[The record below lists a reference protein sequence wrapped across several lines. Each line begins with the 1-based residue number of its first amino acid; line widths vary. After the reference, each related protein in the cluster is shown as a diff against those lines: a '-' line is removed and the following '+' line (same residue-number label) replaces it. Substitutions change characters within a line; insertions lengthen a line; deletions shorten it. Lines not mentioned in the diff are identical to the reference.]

1 MTELLLLIPL
11 VFLACVS
18 WQLVRDDFK
27 EHRLPNKYTVPMIA
41 ITAASLVAC
50 GLLTSQLQLLLQS
63 LLAMAITFGIGWLL
77 ARYADLG
84 MGDVKLLVSLNGWLA
99 WHAPWLIAISLAV
112 GLIAANLFAL
122 GIWLKR
128 KDPKE
133 HIALGPF
140 LLLGFY
146 LSALT
151 PSWAIFTAVGE
162 SLA

>member
-50 GLLTSQLQLLLQS
+50 GLLTSQLQRLLQS

-77 ARYADLG
+77 ARFADLG

-112 GLIAANLFAL
+112 GLIAANLLAL
-122 GIWLKR
+122 GIWIKR

>member
-1 MTELLLLIPL
+1 VPLIA
-11 VFLACVS
+11 V
-18 WQLVRDDFK
+18 
-27 EHRLPNKYTVPMIA
+27 
-41 ITAASLVAC
+41 TAASLVAY
-50 GLLTSQLQLLLQS
+50 GFLTGQYLRLGQS

-77 ARYADLG
+77 AKYADLG
-84 MGDVKLLVSLNGWLA
+84 MGDVKLLVSLNGWLT
-99 WHAPWLIAISLAV
+99 WHDPWLIAISLAV

-146 LSALT
+146 LSAIT

>member
-50 GLLTSQLQLLLQS
+50 GLLTSQLQRLLQS

-112 GLIAANLFAL
+112 GLIAANLVAL

>member
-1 MTELLLLIPL
+1 MTEFILLIPL
-11 VFLACVS
+11 LLLACVS
-18 WQLVRDDFK
+18 WQLVRDDFR
-27 EHRLPNKYTVPMIA
+27 EHRLPNKYTVPLIA
-41 ITAASLVAC
+41 ITAASLVAY
-50 GLLTSQLQLLLQS
+50 GFLTGQYLRLGHS

-99 WHAPWLIAISLAV
+99 WHDPWLIAISLAV

-146 LSALT
+146 LSAIT

>member
-1 MTELLLLIPL
+1 VTEFILLIPL
-11 VFLACVS
+11 LVLACVS
-18 WQLVRDDFK
+18 WQLIRDDFR

-41 ITAASLVAC
+41 ITAASLVTY
-50 GLLTSQLQLLLQS
+50 GFLTDQFLRIGQS
-63 LLAMAITFGIGWLL
+63 LLAMAITFGMGWLL

-99 WHAPWLIAISLAV
+99 WHDPWLIAISLAV

-146 LSALT
+146 LSAIT

>member
-50 GLLTSQLQLLLQS
+50 GLLTSQLQRLLQS

-99 WHAPWLIAISLAV
+99 WHDPWLIAISLAV

-146 LSALT
+146 LSAIS

>member
-1 MTELLLLIPL
+1 VTELLLLIPL

-50 GLLTSQLQLLLQS
+50 GLLTGQQQRLLQS

-99 WHAPWLIAISLAV
+99 WHDPWLIAISLAV
-112 GLIAANLFAL
+112 GLIAANVFAL
-122 GIWLKR
+122 VIWIKR

-146 LSALT
+146 LSALK

>member
-18 WQLVRDDFK
+18 WQLVSHDFR
-27 EHRLPNKYTVPMIA
+27 EHRLPNKYTIPLIA
-41 ITAASLVAC
+41 ITVASVVAC
-50 GLLTSQLQLLLQS
+50 GLLTSQQQRLSQS
-63 LLAMAITFGIGWLL
+63 LLAMAITFVIGWLL

-99 WHAPWLIAISLAV
+99 WHDPWLIAISLGV
-112 GLIAANLFAL
+112 GLIAANVFAL

-146 LSALT
+146 LCAIS

>member
-27 EHRLPNKYTVPMIA
+27 EHRLPNEYTVPMIA
-41 ITAASLVAC
+41 ITAASLVAY
-50 GLLTSQLQLLLQS
+50 GLLISQQQRLLQS
-63 LLAMAITFGIGWLL
+63 LFAMAITFGIGWLL

-99 WHAPWLIAISLAV
+99 WHDPWLIAISLAV
-112 GLIAANLFAL
+112 ALIAANFFAL

>member
-1 MTELLLLIPL
+1 VTELLLLIPL

-50 GLLTSQLQLLLQS
+50 GLLTSQLQRLLQS

-112 GLIAANLFAL
+112 GLIAANLLAL
-122 GIWLKR
+122 GIWIKR

>member
-41 ITAASLVAC
+41 ITAASFVAC
-50 GLLTSQLQLLLQS
+50 GLLTSQQQRLLQS
-63 LLAMAITFGIGWLL
+63 LLAMAITFVIGWLL

-99 WHAPWLIAISLAV
+99 WHDPWLIAVSLGV
-112 GLIAANLFAL
+112 GLIAANVFAL
-122 GIWLKR
+122 VIWIKR

-146 LSALT
+146 VSALT
-151 PSWAIFTAVGE
+151 PTLAIFTAVGE

>member
-1 MTELLLLIPL
+1 VTEFILLIPL
-11 VFLACVS
+11 LLLACVS
-18 WQLVRDDFK
+18 WQLVRDDFR
-27 EHRLPNKYTVPMIA
+27 EHRLPNKYTVPLIA
-41 ITAASLVAC
+41 ITAASLVAY
-50 GLLTSQLQLLLQS
+50 GFFTGQFLRLSQS
-63 LLAMAITFGIGWLL
+63 LLAMAMTFGIGWLL

-84 MGDVKLLVSLNGWLA
+84 MGDVKLLVALNGWLA
-99 WHAPWLIAISLAV
+99 WHDPWLIALSLAV

-122 GIWLKR
+122 GIWIKR

-146 LSALT
+146 LAAIK
-151 PSWAIFTAVGE
+151 PSCAIFTAVGE

>member
-1 MTELLLLIPL
+1 VTELLLLIPL

-50 GLLTSQLQLLLQS
+50 GLLTSQQQRLLES

-99 WHAPWLIAISLAV
+99 WHDPWLIAISLAV
-112 GLIAANLFAL
+112 GLIAANVFAL
-122 GIWLKR
+122 VIWIKR

-151 PSWAIFTAVGE
+151 PTLAIFTAVGE

>member
-50 GLLTSQLQLLLQS
+50 GLLTSQQQRLLES

-112 GLIAANLFAL
+112 GLIAANLLAL
-122 GIWLKR
+122 GIWIKR

>member
-1 MTELLLLIPL
+1 
-11 VFLACVS
+11 
-18 WQLVRDDFK
+18 
-27 EHRLPNKYTVPMIA
+27 MIA
-41 ITAASLVAC
+41 ITAASLAAY
-50 GLLTSQLQLLLQS
+50 GLLTSQLQRLSQS

-99 WHAPWLIAISLAV
+99 WHDPWLIAISLAV

-122 GIWLKR
+122 GIWIKR

>member
-41 ITAASLVAC
+41 ITAASLVAY
-50 GLLTSQLQLLLQS
+50 GLLTGEQQRLLES

>member
-1 MTELLLLIPL
+1 MTEFILLIPL
-11 VFLACVS
+11 LVLACVS
-18 WQLVRDDFK
+18 WQLIRDDFR

-41 ITAASLVAC
+41 ITAASLVTY
-50 GLLTSQLQLLLQS
+50 GFLTDQFLRIGQS
-63 LLAMAITFGIGWLL
+63 LLAMAMTFGIGWLL

-99 WHAPWLIAISLAV
+99 WHDPWLIAISLAV

-146 LSALT
+146 LSAIT

-162 SLA
+162 SLE